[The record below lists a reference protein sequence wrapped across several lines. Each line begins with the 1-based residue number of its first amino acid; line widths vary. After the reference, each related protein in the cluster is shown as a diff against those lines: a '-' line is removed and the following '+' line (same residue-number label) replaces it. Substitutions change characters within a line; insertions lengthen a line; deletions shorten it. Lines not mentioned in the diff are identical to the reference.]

1 MTFLAPDEHTVAL
14 LQAVIE
20 TTSEA
25 VLVTDGT
32 GKILLLNRRFEE
44 LETITSRDRI
54 QHLAT
59 LVSDGEQFLVRVE
72 ALYTDPDL
80 EAIDWLTLRDGRIIE
95 RYTRGMRL
103 DPQRTVRIWLF
114 RDITSRERAQH
125 ELKVMKSVLE
135 ALNRIIEPQR
145 QLQAGLRALVRETGA
160 RAAWLWGVEGGDF
173 ARLLAHEGARELQI
187 DLTPRAPGDPCEC
200 LHRLIHHE
208 FHAAAYPITCPR
220 LAHLHDAA
228 QEPAQHISLPI

>member
-1 MTFLAPDEHTVAL
+1 MRKIGGVAALMDGMTFLAPDEHTVAL

-80 EAIDWLTLRDGRIIE
+80 EAIDW
-95 RYTRGMRL
+95 
-103 DPQRTVRIWLF
+103 
-114 RDITSRERAQH
+114 
-125 ELKVMKSVLE
+125 
-135 ALNRIIEPQR
+135 
-145 QLQAGLRALVRETGA
+145 
-160 RAAWLWGVEGGDF
+160 
-173 ARLLAHEGARELQI
+173 
-187 DLTPRAPGDPCEC
+187 
-200 LHRLIHHE
+200 
-208 FHAAAYPITCPR
+208 
-220 LAHLHDAA
+220 
-228 QEPAQHISLPI
+228 

>member
-32 GKILLLNRRFEE
+32 GKILLLNQRFEDLWRLTTGW

-80 EAIDWLTLRDGRIIE
+80 EAIDW
-95 RYTRGMRL
+95 
-103 DPQRTVRIWLF
+103 
-114 RDITSRERAQH
+114 
-125 ELKVMKSVLE
+125 
-135 ALNRIIEPQR
+135 
-145 QLQAGLRALVRETGA
+145 
-160 RAAWLWGVEGGDF
+160 
-173 ARLLAHEGARELQI
+173 
-187 DLTPRAPGDPCEC
+187 
-200 LHRLIHHE
+200 
-208 FHAAAYPITCPR
+208 
-220 LAHLHDAA
+220 
-228 QEPAQHISLPI
+228 

>member
-1 MTFLAPDEHTVAL
+1 MTFLAHDEHTVAL

-32 GKILLLNRRFEE
+32 GKILLLNQRFEDLWRLTPGW
-44 LETITSRDRI
+44 LETITSRDRM

-72 ALYTDPDL
+72 ALYADPDL
-80 EAIDWLTLRDGRIIE
+80 EVIDWLTLRDGRIIE
-95 RYTRGMRL
+95 RYTCGMRL
-103 DPQRTVRIWLF
+103 DPQQTVRIWLF

-160 RAAWLWGVEGGDF
+160 RAAWLWGSGG
-173 ARLLAHEGARELQI
+173 R
-187 DLTPRAPGDPCEC
+187 
-200 LHRLIHHE
+200 
-208 FHAAAYPITCPR
+208 
-220 LAHLHDAA
+220 
-228 QEPAQHISLPI
+228 

>member
-1 MTFLAPDEHTVAL
+1 MWPHNMTFLAPDEHTVAL

-135 ALNRIIEPQR
+135 ALNRIIEPQGCPSFFCVHR
-145 QLQAGLRALVRETGA
+145 RART
-160 RAAWLWGVEGGDF
+160 
-173 ARLLAHEGARELQI
+173 
-187 DLTPRAPGDPCEC
+187 TPA
-200 LHRLIHHE
+200 
-208 FHAAAYPITCPR
+208 
-220 LAHLHDAA
+220 
-228 QEPAQHISLPI
+228 